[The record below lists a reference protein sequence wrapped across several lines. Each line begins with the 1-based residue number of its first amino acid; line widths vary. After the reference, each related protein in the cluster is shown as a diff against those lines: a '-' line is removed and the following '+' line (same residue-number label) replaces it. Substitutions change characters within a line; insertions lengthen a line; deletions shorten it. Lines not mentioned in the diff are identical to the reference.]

1 MHHRQFHQLT
11 RPRCVERCGLLSTK
25 RFVCGEPWAE
35 EGIALLEKAAGQGH
49 ACAMD
54 ALHDIFL
61 NRHEYVQAVGWM
73 TKAAEAGLPA
83 AKAALPDALFNLV
96 GRCRL
101 TVSKPVLKEHM
112 VSALEVII

>member
-1 MHHRQFHQLT
+1 VNFMSSPDRGAST
-11 RPRCVERCGLLSTK
+11 DAVSCRPNDLL
-25 RFVCGEPWAE
+25 FAGEPWAE

-96 GRCRL
+96 GHCRL
-101 TVSKPVLKEHM
+101 TVSKPVLKEPG
-112 VSALEVII
+112 VSS